1 MIRMIRTILFIA
13 ALLLFS
19 GCDADLFNTKKVD
32 TLKEQNQKLQQEIE
46 LKKRQS
52 ELELQKQKLSTE
64 ALLEQEKL
72 KKQTELEKVKLE
84 KQHQKELEL
93 IRQKTLLEEDKHTNE
108 LYKYAL
114 LLLALVLIIAA
125 FFLYLYLKRKRED
138 EIIAYNDNLKKY
150 FLYKEN
156 EMKTKMAE
164 KILDT
169 IKESNLSVEDQKKLI
184 GMLHSHTSDD
194 INNDDIDM
202 IEHK

>member
-1 MIRMIRTILFIA
+1 MRQII
-13 ALLLFS
+13 LLLLAIFFLS
-19 GCDADLFNTKKVD
+19 GCDVDLFNTKKVD
-32 TLKEQNQKLQQEIE
+32 TLKEQNQKLQQELE
-46 LKKRQS
+46 LKKKQA
-52 ELELQKQKLSTE
+52 ELELQKQKLSAE

-72 KKQTELEKVKLE
+72 KKQAEIEKVKIE

-93 IRQKTLLEEDKHTNE
+93 IRQKTLLEEEKRKNE
-108 LYKYAL
+108 LYRYAM

-138 EIIAYNDNLKKY
+138 KLIAYNDNLKKY

-156 EMKTKMAE
+156 EMKMQLAE

-169 IKESNLSVEDQKKLI
+169 VKESSLSSEDQKKLI
-184 GMLHSHTSDD
+184 NVLSSHTTQD
-194 INNDDIDM
+194 IENGDIDL